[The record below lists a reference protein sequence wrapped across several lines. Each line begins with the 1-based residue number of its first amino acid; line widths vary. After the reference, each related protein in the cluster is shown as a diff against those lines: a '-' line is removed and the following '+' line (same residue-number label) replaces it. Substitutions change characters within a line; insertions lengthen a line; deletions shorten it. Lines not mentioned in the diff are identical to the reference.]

1 MIEQELIAAVF
12 RRPEVIHEAFV
23 RPEWLQNETYRQI
36 WEQILRLQAQ
46 GEPFDAVT
54 VSQCVSPEVANIVI
68 GIANESVGAASS
80 AKSYAERIKAA
91 WRKRAEADIG
101 AALAA
106 GELDGMDAMR
116 QLVELD
122 TEQERFECS
131 FEDALRMALE
141 DMERAAAGEKVGITT
156 GLADLDR
163 VLGGWIDSDLA
174 IVGARPAVGKTAL
187 LLHFAQACNVPM
199 GLISAEQP
207 RQQIAQR
214 HVASLGKVSLTSLR
228 QGKVGERE
236 MNAVITA
243 RHRMKHPYLI
253 HDRSSPHIGEIERVA
268 RRWHHRHGIKILF
281 VDYVQRIR
289 GSGDKKHEQVGHVVQ
304 SLKTI
309 ARDLGIPVVALAQ
322 VKREVDSRSNRR
334 PNMGDL
340 SDSSEI
346 EKEADQVLTLY
357 RDEVY
362 DDNTPDPGVAEI
374 QICKNRHGLIGT
386 VKASWAG
393 EFVSFGDIWRGAA

>member
-1 MIEQELIAAVF
+1 MLEQELIAAVL
-12 RRPEVIHEAFV
+12 RRPEVLHEAFV
-23 RPEWLQNETYRQI
+23 RPEWLQNETYRLI

-46 GEPFDAVT
+46 GEPYDAVT
-54 VSQCVSPEVANIVI
+54 VSQCFSPAVANIVI
-68 GIANESVGAASS
+68 GLANESVGVASN
-80 AKSYAERIKAA
+80 AKSYAEKIRLA
-91 WRKRAEADIG
+91 WRKRAESDIG

-116 QLVELD
+116 QLVDLD
-122 TEQERFECS
+122 VEQERFECN
-131 FEDALRMALE
+131 FEDALRLALE
-141 DMERAAAGEKVGITT
+141 DMERAAAGENLGITT
-156 GLADLDR
+156 GLSDLDR
-163 VLGGWIDSDLA
+163 VLGGWMDGDLA
-174 IVGARPAVGKTAL
+174 IIGARPAVGKTAF
-187 LLHFAQACNVPM
+187 LLHCAQTCGVPM
-199 GLISAEQP
+199 GVISAEQP

-214 HVASLGKVSLTSLR
+214 HIASLGKVSLTNLR
-228 QGKVGERE
+228 QGKIGERE
-236 MNAVITA
+236 MQAVIAA
-243 RHRMKHPYLI
+243 RHRLKQPYLI

-268 RRWHHRHGIKILF
+268 RRWHHRHGIRILF

-289 GSGDKKHEQVGHVVQ
+289 GNGDQKHQQVGHVVQ

-309 ARDLGIPVVALAQ
+309 ARDLSIPVVALAQ
-322 VKREVDSRSNRR
+322 VKREVDSRTNKR

-346 EKEADQVLTLY
+346 EKESDQVLTLY

-362 DDNTPDPGVAEI
+362 DEQTPEPGIAEI

-393 EFVSFGDIWRGAA
+393 EFVSFGDVYRGAA